1 MLTDQL
7 NTEERAILLVL
18 MAEGRE
24 LTNPEM
30 RDIAGVTL
38 DGKPR
43 RRLEDGGL
51 VAARRVGR
59 PYAFVLTKGGSDWC
73 NDHLAENWPVRSG
86 TLGTALRILL
96 VSGLRQRGQE
106 LVEILP
112 FRSVVEQQIRGVYW
126 RVAESP
132 GDWVGLADLRPKLAH
147 LARESVDAELER
159 MASTPGV
166 HVLAEPNQKAL
177 SEADRAA
184 AVRFGGDERHMLKI
198 EAE

>member
-1 MLTDQL
+1 VLTEQL

-18 MAEGRE
+18 LAEGRE

-30 RDIAGVTL
+30 HDIAGVTL

-51 VAARRVGR
+51 VASRRLGR
-59 PYAFVLTKGGSDWC
+59 PYAFVLTKDGADWC
-73 NDHLAENWPVRSG
+73 NDHLAENWPARTG
-86 TLGTALRILL
+86 TLGKALRVLL

-106 LVEILP
+106 LAEVVP
-112 FRSVVEQQIRGVYW
+112 FRSEVEQQIRGAYW
-126 RVAESP
+126 RLVKSP

-147 LARESVDAELER
+147 LARESIDTELER

-166 HVLAEPNQKAL
+166 HVQSEPNQKAL
-177 SEADRAA
+177 SDADRKA